1 MKRSRINQRLQ
12 KQTQRNLVFI
22 IAGAIGILIIFL
34 FFGIKLLVNFSLLV
48 EKKADSN
55 IQQQESSFLI
65 PPILDPIT
73 TATNSA
79 SMDISGTAGSG
90 KYVVIYINGK
100 QLGKADIKEENVFV
114 FKDLTLDEG
123 ENDIKIKAVDDNKK
137 ESKFSPTVQVTYTT
151 KSPDLTVDFPT
162 DGQTY
167 HKSDNPIKIRGKTDP
182 DAKVTINDFWAVNDS
197 DGNYSYNYLLKSG
210 DNDLKITATDE
221 AGNKSEK
228 TLRVTYSE

>member
-1 MKRSRINQRLQ
+1 M
-12 KQTQRNLVFI
+12 
-22 IAGAIGILIIFL
+22 
-34 FFGIKLLVNFSLLV
+34 KLLVNFSLLV
-48 EKKADSN
+48 EKKADTTVE
-55 IQQQESSFLI
+55 QQENAFLV

-90 KYVVIYINGK
+90 NYVIIYINGK
-100 QLGKADIKEENVFV
+100 QLGKADIKDDNVFV

-123 ENDIKIKAVDDNKK
+123 ENDIKLKAVDENKK

-151 KSPDLTVDFPT
+151 KPPDLSVDFPV

-167 HKSDNPIKIRGKTDP
+167 HKSDNPVKVRGKTNADVR
-182 DAKVTINDFWAVNDS
+182 VTINDFWAVTDNE
-197 DGNYSYNYLLKSG
+197 GNYSYNFLLKSG
-210 DNDLKITATDE
+210 DNDLKIVATDD

-228 TLRVTYSE
+228 SLRVTYSE